1 MASGYFVLRY
11 IIMGTFRKTRPGRRG
26 GSRRVSRRGG
36 RRVSR
41 RGVSRRV
48 SRRGGRRVSRRG
60 VSRGGWRSHFYYYPT
75 RELPV
80 GWTQEEWGEYKQWI
94 VENNQGVIPDKV
106 LRSDAIFWRRQH
118 RQQ

>member
-36 RRVSR
+36 
-41 RGVSRRV
+41 SRRV

-60 VSRGGWRSHFYYYPT
+60 VSRGGRRSHFYYYPT

>member
-26 GSRRVSRRGG
+26 
-36 RRVSR
+36 
-41 RGVSRRV
+41 
-48 SRRGGRRVSRRG
+48 
-60 VSRGGWRSHFYYYPT
+60 VSRGGRRSHFYYYPT